1 MKVTFLLPHA
11 GLAGG
16 IRVAAIYAQRL
27 KDRGHEVVV
36 VSTPRRQ
43 PSWRSRVFASLRRRG
58 RRPPSDGGSH
68 FDHVNVEHRVIDRYR
83 PMTDADVPDADVVVA
98 TWWETAEWMMGLS
111 PAKGKKVHFIQH
123 DETHQNQPVERV
135 VRTWSFPTYKI
146 AVAQWIADLGQAR
159 YHSSPV
165 RVIANGVDTSLF
177 TAPPRGKQR
186 CPTVGMMYSQTP
198 WKGCDIAI
206 EAFRVAAR
214 NVPGLRLLAFGQH
227 DDTARLPL
235 PPQARYTV
243 RPPQADI
250 PGIYA
255 SCDAWLFASRYEGFG
270 LPILE
275 AMACRTP
282 VLGTPA
288 GAAPELLAQGGGVLV
303 KPEDPVDLAVA
314 IERVARMSEKEW
326 KPLSDAAYATA
337 QRNTWDRAADLFEQ
351 ALREAAGR

>member
-1 MKVTFLLPHA
+1 MRITFLLPHA

-36 VSTPRRQ
+36 VSTPRRAQ
-43 PSWRSRVFASLRRRG
+43 SWKTRVKSLLRG
-58 RRPPSDGGSH
+58 RLRAEPTRGPSH
-68 FDHVNVEHRVIDRYR
+68 FDHVDVDHRVIDRYR

-98 TWWETAEWMMGLS
+98 TWWETAEWMTNLS
-111 PAKGKKVHFIQH
+111 ASKGAKVHFIQH
-123 DETHQNQPVERV
+123 DETHQNQPVQRV
-135 VRTWSFPTYKI
+135 AKTWSYPTYKI
-146 AVAQWIADLGQAR
+146 AVAQWIADLGQTR
-159 YHSSPV
+159 YGSSPV
-165 RVIANGVDTSLF
+165 KVIANGVDTSLF
-177 TAPPRGKQR
+177 TASPRGKQR
-186 CPTVGMMYSQTP
+186 SPTVGMMYSQTP

-206 EAFRVAAR
+206 EAFRIAAR
-214 NVPGLRLLAFGQH
+214 NVPGLKLLAFGQH
-227 DDTARLPL
+227 DDTAKLPL
-235 PPQARYTV
+235 PTQAKYVV
-243 RPPQADI
+243 RPPQPEL

-288 GAAPELLAQGGGVLV
+288 GAAPELIAQGGGVLV
-303 KPEDPVDLAVA
+303 KPEDPMDLAVA
-314 IERVARMSEKEW
+314 IERIARMTEAEW
-326 KPLSDAAYATA
+326 KPLSDAAFATA

-351 ALREAAGR
+351 ALLEAAGK